1 MRGRS
6 GRRPRVARECHSA
19 GGPSS
24 KAVSCSRDRGCNGH
38 RILRRVPNDRRHP
51 SPKRGVGFHETAQSV
66 GLAISA
72 SSDPLQPVKTRA
84 SGEDKETGNVGE
96 ARRSAEDVTRGRD
109 RGVRG
114 SAACAP
120 WEENAHARSP
130 AREGLE
136 LEVSTQGRSAE
147 AVSDVV
153 KHPVPRSCR
162 TEPYTPWDVHAGQPA
177 ERVGNMRGAGARSS
191 FEWQKSVRRVA
202 RLLHRSIARSDGG

>member
-1 MRGRS
+1 MGRGLVKWSNLCFIWCQRRVQRAKGTSGFPASISIKHAKSMRGRS

-120 WEENAHARSP
+120 WEENAHALSP
-130 AREGLE
+130 AREGME
-136 LEVSTQGRSAE
+136 LEVSTQ
-147 AVSDVV
+147 
-153 KHPVPRSCR
+153 
-162 TEPYTPWDVHAGQPA
+162 
-177 ERVGNMRGAGARSS
+177 
-191 FEWQKSVRRVA
+191 
-202 RLLHRSIARSDGG
+202 

>member
-1 MRGRS
+1 
-6 GRRPRVARECHSA
+6 VARECHSA
-19 GGPSS
+19 VRPSP
-24 KAVSCSRDRGCNGH
+24 KAVSGSRDRGCNGH

-51 SPKRGVGFHETAQSV
+51 SPKRGAGFHETAQTM

-120 WEENAHARSP
+120 WEENAHARVFSP
-130 AREGLE
+130 R
-136 LEVSTQGRSAE
+136 
-147 AVSDVV
+147 
-153 KHPVPRSCR
+153 
-162 TEPYTPWDVHAGQPA
+162 
-177 ERVGNMRGAGARSS
+177 GNGARGQHA
-191 FEWQKSVRRVA
+191 ETVRRSGLGCRETLGPPIVSSGA
-202 RLLHRSIARSDGG
+202 LVSGGRPRWATSGASWERTRCGCT